1 MGRHNEMNGHAA
13 RTGRV
18 TRVAGPVVGGAGLEN
33 VRLYDVVLVG
43 ETGLV
48 GEVIRLS
55 KDNATIQVY
64 EDTVCASSASLC

>member
-1 MGRHNEMNGHAA
+1 MNGHAA

-55 KDNATIQVY
+55 KDICHHPGVRGYLRHPGWRA
-64 EDTVCASSASLC
+64 D